1 LQINQKIWV
10 SSSEKRPSP
19 SDTTNQYQ
27 VYQVKSGDNLWSIAR
42 RYRVS
47 LELLMSVNGLN
58 QQSRLRIGQQIRIPT
73 YVTDGYGEAQ
83 KGFVW
88 PVMGRVSSAFGKRGR
103 QMHSGIDICAS
114 AGTIIR
120 AAQSGVVTFSG
131 VSGNYGRMVIITHAD
146 GYQTVYAHNS
156 VNIVT
161 RGQRVNQGDPIAR
174 VGATGNATGNHCHF
188 EIRFKGVAAN
198 PMSWLKK

>member
-1 LQINQKIWV
+1 
-10 SSSEKRPSP
+10 
-19 SDTTNQYQ
+19 
-27 VYQVKSGDNLWSIAR
+27 
-42 RYRVS
+42 
-47 LELLMSVNGLN
+47 
-58 QQSRLRIGQQIRIPT
+58 
-73 YVTDGYGEAQ
+73 
-83 KGFVW
+83 
-88 PVMGRVSSAFGKRGR
+88 
-103 QMHSGIDICAS
+103 MHSGIDICAS
-114 AGTIIR
+114 AGTIVR